1 MHICIS
7 PVLYDRVA
15 TCKLSNFYKIAVIT
29 FKVINHQVPVY
40 LSELITINL
49 NSPL

>member
-7 PVLYDRVA
+7 PVLNDRVA
-15 TCKLSNFYKIAVIT
+15 ACKLLNFYKIAVVT

-49 NSPL
+49 NSLL